1 MFVFQSL
8 LFGLALPLIVARV
21 VLALA
26 MVVARKRGAPAEGV
40 RWGVV
45 LGVGAGDLVLHLG
58 PAWRPAFP
66 PIDVIDRTPWLALAA
81 TIFALLAPG
90 AAWVRRGGLVLLAA
104 LVFVVILGPVLPET
118 SSTRAG
124 LAWLGLVGAVVL
136 VAWAHLEALGKRVE
150 GAALIWPLLVVAGGT
165 SVVLLVSGSVVLS
178 QLGLALT
185 AALAAPVGASLGVA
199 LGRSTLGI
207 IPVVL
212 TVLTALV
219 LNGHVYAGLPTSSAL
234 LLAAAPAGAWA
245 ARRGPARR
253 GAPWL
258 ATLLAVVATLVP
270 IGAAL
275 GFALAA
281 SPSYEY

>member
-8 LFGLALPLIVARV
+8 LFGLALPLIVAGV
-21 VLALA
+21 VLTVT
-26 MVVARKRGAPAEGV
+26 MIVGRKRGAPAEGA
-40 RWGVV
+40 RWGLA
-45 LGVGAGDLVLHLG
+45 LGVGAGVLVAYIGL
-58 PAWRPAFP
+58 AWPPPFL
-66 PIDVIDRTPWLALAA
+66 PIDVADRTPWLALAA

-90 AAWVRRGGLVLLAA
+90 AAWVRRGGFVLLAA

-118 SSTRAG
+118 SGTRAG
-124 LAWLGLVGAVVL
+124 LAWLGLVGAIAL
-136 VAWAHLEALGKRVE
+136 VSWAHLEALGERIG

-165 SVVLLVSGSVVLS
+165 SVVLLASGSVVLG

-185 AALAAPVGASLGVA
+185 AALAAPGGASWGVA
-199 LGRSTLGI
+199 LGRSARGI
-207 IPVVL
+207 VPVVL

-219 LNGHVYAGLPTSSAL
+219 LNGHVYAGVPTSSAL
-234 LLAAAPAGAWA
+234 LLAAAPAGAWV

-275 GFALAA
+275 GLALAA
-281 SPSYEY
+281 SPSYES